1 MKISDIVESRGHK
14 IIAAKLA
21 DIERK
26 KEPQDGKSPAQHRAE
41 AEQENKKKSTE
52 KGVAETQTRAM
63 PKTDLRVGDHVV
75 ADTSKEQYPGGHKSR
90 SGVVTRIGQTG
101 VHIAPDDGGE
111 REYHP
116 YKIVKKSQGT
126 A

>member
-14 IIAAKLA
+14 VIADKLA

-26 KEPQDGKSPAQHRAE
+26 KEPQNGKSPAQQRAE
-41 AEQENKKKSTE
+41 KEKQTDKK
-52 KGVAETQTRAM
+52 VAEAADRPM

-90 SGVVTRIGQTG
+90 SGKVTRVGQTG
-101 VHIAPDDGGE
+101 VHIQPDDGGE

-116 YKIVKKSQGT
+116 YKIVKKSQG
-126 A
+126 

>member
-21 DIERK
+21 DIERRK
-26 KEPQDGKSPAQHRAE
+26 QPQDGKSPAQQR
-41 AEQENKKKSTE
+41 AEQENNPKSTE
-52 KGVAETQTRAM
+52 KGVAEAQARLM

-75 ADTSKEQYPGGHKSR
+75 ADTSKEQYPGGDKSR

-101 VHIAPDDGGE
+101 VHIAPDGGGE

-116 YKIVKKSQGT
+116 YKIVKKSSRSD
-126 A
+126 

>member
-21 DIERK
+21 DIERRK
-26 KEPQDGKSPAQHRAE
+26 HPQDGKSPAQQR
-41 AEQENKKKSTE
+41 AEQEKEQKTNKR
-52 KGVAETQTRAM
+52 VAEAQARAM

-75 ADTSKEQYPGGHKSR
+75 ADTSKEQYPGSDKSR

-101 VHIAPDDGGE
+101 VHIAPDGGGE

-116 YKIVKKSQGT
+116 YKIVKKSSRSD
-126 A
+126 